1 MILIVVNMH
10 SITDRRVLS
19 VYPIIYLA
27 YCLIKDKMPRNVE
40 NKNKWALFGIYA
52 FGVIAYMILKA

>member
-1 MILIVVNMH
+1 MH